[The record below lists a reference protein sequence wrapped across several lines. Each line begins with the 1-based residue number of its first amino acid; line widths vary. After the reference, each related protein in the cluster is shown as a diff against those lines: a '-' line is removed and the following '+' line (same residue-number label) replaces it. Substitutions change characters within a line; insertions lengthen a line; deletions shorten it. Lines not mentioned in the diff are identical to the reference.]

1 VFFLFRLEKNADFF
15 RVFRRIFS
23 LEAIEMKFSYGN
35 VANWILKI
43 DVVVEL
49 REKLNQFEDIEGF
62 FKENSEEF
70 REKQMCGGWF
80 C

>member
-1 VFFLFRLEKNADFF
+1 
-15 RVFRRIFS
+15 
-23 LEAIEMKFSYGN
+23 MKFSYGN

-62 FKENSEEF
+62 LKKIRRNSEENRCAGVELAEDIF
-70 REKQMCGGWF
+70 VRWF
-80 C
+80 